1 MRYRYFIAYYVMLTV
16 VSVLVSYQIV
26 KIIFEKEEDEL
37 EEQKDGKKE

>member
-1 MRYRYFIAYYVMLTV
+1 MTNIFAYYVMLTV

>member
-1 MRYRYFIAYYVMLTV
+1 MTNIITYYAMFTV
-16 VSVLVSYQIV
+16 VGVLASYQIV

>member
-1 MRYRYFIAYYVMLTV
+1 MTNIIAYYVMLTV